1 MWSWQDDDRKNGDAS
16 STLPGVVDTIG
27 TGYEA
32 LIARPQLILLP
43 VLVDLYFWLGVH
55 ITAGPLLDQIV
66 SWLRNDA
73 GAPDGVVSDVEGL
86 GITNLHEL
94 VALWLPTV
102 HLPSFVSML
111 SADTSYRL
119 DSWRPSVVFPWWG
132 IIVAAVL
139 LFMAGLI
146 IGSTYLSGLA
156 SATAQKTEE
165 ASSGVGRSTIRGSL
179 RLAGWIGV
187 IIAIV
192 LLATWPVLAGA
203 ATFSFLDAG
212 VSIWFLIAVI
222 IPILWGFVFFFFSIQ
237 AMFVDRVGPLPALR
251 SSYLVVRSDTW
262 RSLGLIVAYLVVVSG
277 FPQVWRLMISQPA
290 GLAIAIVGH
299 AIIGTGMI
307 AATMVFYQDRA
318 RALNIAGCV

>member
-1 MWSWQDDDRKNGDAS
+1 MWNRQDDDRRNGDAS

-27 TGYEA
+27 MGYEA
-32 LIARPQLILLP
+32 VIARPQLILLP

-55 ITAGPLLDQIV
+55 ITARPLLDQIA
-66 SWLRNDA
+66 SWLQNDA
-73 GAPDGVVSDVEGL
+73 GAPDGVVSNVEGL
-86 GITNLHEL
+86 SFTNLHEL
-94 VALWLPTV
+94 AALWLPTV
-102 HLPSFVSML
+102 HLPSLVSML
-111 SADTSYRL
+111 SAETSYRL
-119 DSWRPSVVFPWWG
+119 DSWRPAVVLPWWG
-132 IIVAAVL
+132 IIVAAVP

-146 IGSTYLSGLA
+146 IGATYLAGLA
-156 SATAQKTEE
+156 SATVQKAEG
-165 ASSGVGRSTIRGSL
+165 ASAGMGRSTIRGSL

-307 AATMVFYQDRA
+307 AATMMFYQDRA